1 MIKKNLISS
10 LSLNKKINFFFQN
23 IHIKKTNFIK
33 NPFKNFTSIPS
44 NLPNKDLYKI
54 LDIPQKTEIKDIKQ
68 AYYKKAKQ
76 YHPDKYTSN

>member
-33 NPFKNFTSIPS
+33 NPLKNFTSIPS